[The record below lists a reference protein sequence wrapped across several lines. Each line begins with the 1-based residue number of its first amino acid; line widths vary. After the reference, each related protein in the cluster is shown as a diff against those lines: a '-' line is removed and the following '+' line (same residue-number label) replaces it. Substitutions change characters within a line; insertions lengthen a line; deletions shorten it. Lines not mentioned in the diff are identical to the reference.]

1 MCCKRIFES
10 LALNSVLV
18 DCELAQ
24 GADKSDSFELCDLKS
39 IYFEKQETQKRS
51 QFPMILPSMPGLLC
65 DGSSM
70 PVQRSGH
77 TSAKLLGC
85 NKTDAC

>member
-51 QFPMILPSMPGLLC
+51 QFPMILPSMPGSYAMEAVC
-65 DGSSM
+65 
-70 PVQRSGH
+70 QFKRSGH